1 MSAMSRA
8 RQVLL
13 SFVPTSAYAM
23 LACLLTWPLPLHL
36 RTHLPGSPSG
46 DLGVYVW
53 NLWIFRHEI
62 VRHGRLPFST
72 DHIFAD
78 AGGADFSLHNYTPIA
93 GALAAPLIDTLGV
106 VGAFNVVLLAFMT
119 LSGLGVFVLARRIG
133 LGSAAAWVAGAVF
146 MASPVL
152 TAKGTAHFSLVA
164 AAALPLFL
172 WALLRTIETTRTRD
186 GALVG
191 TLVAVATYSDA
202 YYGIYCVLMGA
213 FLVAWHLTH
222 LDWRGAV
229 RAPRTLAVIHTTLAL
244 LGAVVI
250 WRLWS
255 GTTALAVGP
264 VSIGLQTLYT
274 PVLVL
279 VAMVLLRGWLATGPV
294 IRLDR
299 ERLFSRLVHPGL
311 VAVAVC
317 AVWLLPLLVGLALRF
332 IEDRLPGTETFWR
345 SSPRGVDALAYVVPN
360 PTHAWFGARTSQ
372 WFMPDRPDA
381 FPEFV
386 ASFSLTALA
395 VIGVAAWRRL
405 LPGLWV
411 AFTAFFVA
419 LSLGPFVHIAGINT
433 YVIGP
438 WALLRYVPVIA
449 MARSPS
455 RFAVVAVL
463 GFSLLFAFA
472 VQELYRRRTAGARQ
486 GWVAAGVVLAAL
498 LAAELTPVPRP
509 LFTTTVPEVY
519 RLIAANVPAEETGR
533 LLELPTGVRD
543 GTSSRG
549 NFNVA
554 TQFFQTSHR
563 RPLIG
568 GYLSRVSRWRKQEN
582 ERVPMLRALHTLS
595 EGRELSPTLADDA
608 RDSRDAFLKRSCVEF
623 VVVNKQVASVDLE
636 AFAVRALGLTL
647 VHEDDDFVLYTPIV
661 RPPCQPRPQRKG
673 LFAAR

>member
-1 MSAMSRA
+1 MGVMSRT
-8 RQVLL
+8 RQVLFL
-13 SFVPTSAYAM
+13 SFAPTSAYAM

-62 VRHGRLPFST
+62 LRHGRLPFST
-72 DHIFAD
+72 DHVFAYT
-78 AGGADFSLHNYTPIA
+78 GGADFSLHNYTPLA
-93 GALAAPLIDTLGV
+93 SALGAPLVDTLGV
-106 VGAFNVVLLAFMT
+106 VGAFNVVLLVFMT

-133 LGSAAAWVAGAVF
+133 LGSAAAWAAGAVF

-172 WALLRTIETTRTRD
+172 WALLRTIETTRARD

-213 FLVAWHLTH
+213 FLVTWHLTR

-229 RAPRTLAVIHTTLAL
+229 GAPRTLAVFHTTLAL
-244 LGAVVI
+244 LGAVVV
-250 WRLWS
+250 WRMWS
-255 GTTALAVGP
+255 GTTELPVGP
-264 VSIGLQTLYT
+264 VSIGLQTHYT

-279 VAMVLLRGWLATGPV
+279 VAMLLLRGWLATGPV
-294 IRLDR
+294 IRLNR
-299 ERLFSRLVHPGL
+299 KRIGSRLVHPGL

-317 AVWLLPLLVGLALRF
+317 ALWLLPLFVGLALRF

-360 PTHAWFGARTSQ
+360 PTHAWFGPRTNQ
-372 WFMPDRPDA
+372 WFMPDQPDA

-386 ASFSLTALA
+386 ASFSLIALA
-395 VIGVAAWRRL
+395 VIGIAAWHRL
-405 LPGLWV
+405 LPRFWV

-438 WALLRYVPVIA
+438 WALLRYVPVIG

-472 VQELYRRRTAGARQ
+472 VQELSRRRTASGRHT
-486 GWVAAGVVLAAL
+486 WIAAGVVLAAL
-498 LAAELTPVPRP
+498 LTIELVPAPRP
-509 LFTTTVPEVY
+509 LFATTVPEVY
-519 RLIAANVPAEETGR
+519 GLITASVPGEETGR

-549 NFNVA
+549 NFKVA
-554 TQFFQTSHR
+554 TQFYQTSHR

-568 GYLSRVSRWRKQEN
+568 GYLSRVSRWRKREN

-595 EGRELSPTLADDA
+595 EGRELSPTAADEA
-608 RDSRDAFLKRSCVEF
+608 RDSRDQFLRRSCVEF
-623 VVVNKQVASVDLE
+623 VVVNKEAASVDLE

-647 VHEDDDFVLYTPIV
+647 VHEDRAFVLYTPIV
-661 RPPCQPRPQRKG
+661 RPPCEPRR
-673 LFAAR
+673 RR